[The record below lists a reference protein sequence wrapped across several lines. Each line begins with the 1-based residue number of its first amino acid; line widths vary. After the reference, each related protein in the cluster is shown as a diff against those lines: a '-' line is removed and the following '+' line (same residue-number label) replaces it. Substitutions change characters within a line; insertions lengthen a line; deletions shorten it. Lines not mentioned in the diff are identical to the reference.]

1 MKFTD
6 HVIAGNWIKR
16 ENVMA
21 KNGYYTSG
29 EFARKANV
37 TLRTIRYYDKQGI
50 LKPSKIGENGYR
62 YYTDGDFAKLQKIL
76 SLKYLGFSLEE
87 IMTITINDQDKDF
100 VRQSLKLQL
109 GLIRKKI
116 EHLNIIEQSLKDTA
130 EKMEQDHEVDW
141 KEIVKLLHVT
151 NREHVLVDQYKNA
164 SNLDVRIQLHKD
176 YSVNEIRWFPWI
188 YQQLNVKNGM
198 KVLELGCGTGGLWT
212 ENMKK
217 IPEEVEIYLSDQSAG
232 MVEDAKNNIQRAQKE
247 LGHKMEETVWD
258 YIGQVKMAVKATWD
272 TEEQKEKEIRS
283 RTQFHFKAFDCEKI
297 PYKDKSFDLVVA
309 NHVLFYIEDRQKV
322 YEEINRVLKPGGI
335 FVCSTY
341 GKGHMKEIT
350 QLVQDFDAD
359 IVLSEKNLYDVFG
372 LENGKEELETFF
384 SKVEQRLYEDYLLV
398 DKAEPIVDYIL
409 SCHGNQHEH
418 LSRRYLEFKD
428 YVRQKLKKEPFR
440 ITKMAGIFVCQRL

>member
-1 MKFTD
+1 
-6 HVIAGNWIKR
+6 
-16 ENVMA
+16 MA

-100 VRQSLKLQL
+100 IRQSLELQL
-109 GLIRKKI
+109 GLVRKKI
-116 EHLNIIEQSLKDTA
+116 EYLNLIEQSLQDTA

-141 KEIVKLLHVT
+141 EKIIQLLHVT

-164 SNLDVRIQLHKD
+164 SNLEVRIQLHKD

-188 YQQLNVKNGM
+188 YQQLDMKRER

-212 ENMKK
+212 ENMDNL
-217 IPEEVEIYLSDQSAG
+217 PEEVDIYLSDQSAG
-232 MVEDAKNNIQRAQKE
+232 MVEDAKNNIRRQWKKTEKQRAEGVRKQSGQQE
-247 LGHKMEETVWD
+247 G
-258 YIGQVKMAVKATWD
+258 IGKT
-272 TEEQKEKEIRS
+272 R
-283 RTQFHFKAFDCEKI
+283 FHFNVFDCEKI
-297 PYKDKSFDLVVA
+297 PYQDQKFDLVVA

-322 YEEINRVLKPGGI
+322 YEEIKRVLKPGGI

-341 GKGHMKEIT
+341 GKDHMREIT
-350 QLVQDFDAD
+350 QLVQDFDTD

-372 LENGKEELETFF
+372 LENGKEELEAYFPQ
-384 SKVEQRLYEDYLLV
+384 VEKRIYDDYLLV

-418 LSRRYLEFKD
+418 LARKYLEFKD
-428 YVRQKLKKEPFR
+428 FVRQKLKKEPFR
-440 ITKMAGIFVCQRL
+440 ITKMAGIFLCHKE

>member
-6 HVIAGNWIKR
+6 YIIADNWKTR

-100 VRQSLKLQL
+100 VRQSLRLQL
-109 GLIRKKI
+109 GLVRKKI

-130 EKMEQDHEVDW
+130 EKMEHNHEVDW
-141 KEIVKLLHVT
+141 EEIVQLLHVT

-188 YQQLNVKNGM
+188 YQQLDIKSGM

-212 ENMKK
+212 ENMEKL
-217 IPEEVEIYLSDQSAG
+217 PEQVDIYLSDQSAG
-232 MVEDAKNNIQRAQKE
+232 MAEDARNNIRQAQKE
-247 LGHKMEETVWD
+247 LRQKTAKSVGNPIEQAE
-258 YIGQVKMAVKATWD
+258 KA
-272 TEEQKEKEIRS
+272 ENNK
-283 RTQFHFKAFDCEKI
+283 TQFHFKVFDCEKI